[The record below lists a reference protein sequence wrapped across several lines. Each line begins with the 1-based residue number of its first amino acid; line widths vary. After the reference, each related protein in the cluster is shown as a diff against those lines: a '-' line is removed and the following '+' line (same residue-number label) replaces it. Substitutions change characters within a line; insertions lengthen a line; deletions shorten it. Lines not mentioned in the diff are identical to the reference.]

1 MEPATMTRQ
10 TWTDDRMDDLARR
23 MDAGFAQVDARF
35 AQVHADIRALQ
46 ADVKEVAKEAATRQE
61 LKAAVAEL
69 RSEMNNQ
76 FLALNRRFD
85 MLVTSL
91 LAAALTGVVA
101 LIAPH
106 VF

>member
-1 MEPATMTRQ
+1 MEAATMTRQ

-46 ADVKEVAKEAATRQE
+46 ADVKEAATRQE

-106 VF
+106 IF

>member
-1 MEPATMTRQ
+1 MTRQ

-46 ADVKEVAKEAATRQE
+46 ADAKEAATRQE

-69 RSEMNNQ
+69 RSEMNSQ

-106 VF
+106 IF